1 MLCHHC
7 HSEIEEG
14 FQFCPKCGLRL
25 KTVGQFLR
33 GPEGKRAIH
42 WGVAAA
48 VTLFT
53 AGLIVVLV
61 RQNQMSKLRQG
72 ERDGLTYVAWL
83 ANKMPSVSTLQSAI
97 GRPTRSIQ
105 VSNGRSITWF
115 RIKDGFLGIESTG
128 GIFHFR
134 PDKPFSQTVLSNYQ
148 RQSDPVSIAG
158 ESLTTYDG
166 PNDLGLTAL
175 ASEKQPSAVT
185 EFIVWKR
192 STN

>member
-1 MLCHHC
+1 
-7 HSEIEEG
+7 
-14 FQFCPKCGLRL
+14 
-25 KTVGQFLR
+25 
-33 GPEGKRAIH
+33 
-42 WGVAAA
+42 
-48 VTLFT
+48 
-53 AGLIVVLV
+53 
-61 RQNQMSKLRQG
+61 
-72 ERDGLTYVAWL
+72 
-83 ANKMPSVSTLQSAI
+83 MPSVSTLQSAM

-115 RIKDGFLGIESTG
+115 RIKDGFLGMESAG

-134 PDKPFSQTVLSNYQ
+134 PDKPLPQTPLLDYQ

-192 STN
+192 SAN

>member
-14 FQFCPKCGLRL
+14 FQFCPKCGLRQ
-25 KTVGQFLR
+25 KTFSQFLR
-33 GPEGKRAIH
+33 ELKGRRAIH
-42 WGVAAA
+42 WGVVAA

-53 AGLIVVLV
+53 ACLIVFLV

-83 ANKMPSVSTLQSAI
+83 ANKMLSVSTLQSAI

-115 RIKDGFLGIESTG
+115 RIKDGFLGMESAG

-134 PDKPFSQTVLSNYQ
+134 PDKPLPQTALLDYQ